1 MPLIQS
7 GQVKGQLKF
16 NAKIRNT
23 TTHTKEKKKTIVKAI
38 SHLHEQ
44 AGPILHPYKLLGQ
57 VQVQGGPSGHNPR
70 LHGLDLGQ
78 AVENSICNVSD
89 VNWMNDDQGCSGR
102 WRKKCYNC
110 QETQSDCLGGTDH
123 GRQVKKIIARASWE
137 DQEAMWK
144 SVYLIR

>member
-16 NAKIRNT
+16 NAKIGNNYY
-23 TTHTKEKKKTIVKAI
+23 THEEKKKSIVRAI

-44 AGPILHPYKLLGQ
+44 AGPVLHPYKLLGQ
-57 VQVQGGPSGHNPR
+57 VQGGPSGHDPR
-70 LHGLDLGQ
+70 LHDLVLGQ
-78 AVENSICNVSD
+78 AIVNSICNVSD